1 MQTAFDCGCWP
12 APSETQVIDLLIID
26 KPNRSL
32 EGDENA
38 AKDMSSFIRGCTEII
53 NLLWCAIMLLHH
65 PSKGGTGGA
74 RGHSALN
81 GAADIGLEI
90 KNGKKD
96 IFTVKMDAKPPKD
109 DEPAPDLTLQIK
121 IIDLSDGYGLDTQ
134 GKPIT
139 SLVLEKVDGGME
151 FLPPTPKAKTT
162 QQRLFETVP
171 GIIGSGQLTRDGIAK
186 GLECV
191 IEDVNSRTLSRA
203 LTALLKD
210 GVLSQPSHGLYEVQS
225 LEMDM

>member
-1 MQTAFDCGCWP
+1 MLRDSPETYW
-12 APSETQVIDLLIID
+12 SEDELYAH
-26 KPNRSL
+26 NRHAEPL
-32 EGDENA
+32 FRGDENA
-38 AKDMSSFIRGCTEII
+38 AKDMPNFIRGCTEII
-53 NLLWCAIMLLHH
+53 NLLGCAIMLLHH

-134 GKPIT
+134 DKPIT
-139 SLVLEKVDGGME
+139 SLVLKKVDVGWN
-151 FLPPTPKAKTT
+151 FCLPH
-162 QQRLFETVP
+162 
-171 GIIGSGQLTRDGIAK
+171 
-186 GLECV
+186 
-191 IEDVNSRTLSRA
+191 
-203 LTALLKD
+203 LKRKPLNKD
-210 GVLSQPSHGLYEVQS
+210 CSKRCLG
-225 LEMDM
+225 